1 MRGGKVFDRENEQP
15 AHKGPAIIFSEV
27 LCIEWVWGLIGW
39 SGKNIQIL
47 ILYDRYYLPFWFF
60 VLLWI
65 CIYFSQ
71 LQFFYIYF
79 SVFCLLFP
87 HLLNTNFS
95 QQVFF
100 FFFFYSIAKISALLS
115 VYIYVYIYLLRILLS
130 LSCIF
135 PFEEIPNQHYG
146 LFWWLRQQRN
156 YLQCRRPGFD
166 FWIRKIQ
173 WRKE

>member
-1 MRGGKVFDRENEQP
+1 MTGTIYPSGFLCCFEFISLSFNFLIYTFQSFVCYFR
-15 AHKGPAIIFSEV
+15 IFS
-27 LCIEWVWGLIGW
+27 
-39 SGKNIQIL
+39 IQIFL
-47 ILYDRYYLPFWFF
+47 SR
-60 VLLWI
+60 
-65 CIYFSQ
+65 
-71 LQFFYIYF
+71 
-79 SVFCLLFP
+79 
-87 HLLNTNFS
+87 
-95 QQVFF
+95 

-166 FWIRKIQ
+166 FWIGKIQ

>member
-1 MRGGKVFDRENEQP
+1 MIWKEYTNFDTLRQ
-15 AHKGPAIIFSEV
+15 V
-27 LCIEWVWGLIGW
+27 L
-39 SGKNIQIL
+39 
-47 ILYDRYYLPFWFF
+47 FT
-60 VLLWI
+60 LL
-65 CIYFSQ
+65 
-71 LQFFYIYF
+71 
-79 SVFCLLFP
+79 VFCVALNLYLFLSASILLYILFSLLFVISASSQCKF
-87 HLLNTNFS
+87 FS
-95 QQVFF
+95 AG

-166 FWIRKIQ
+166 FWIGKIQ

>member
-1 MRGGKVFDRENEQP
+1 MTGTIYPSGFLCCFEFVFISLSFNSFIYTFQSFVCYFR
-15 AHKGPAIIFSEV
+15 IFSM
-27 LCIEWVWGLIGW
+27 
-39 SGKNIQIL
+39 QIFL
-47 ILYDRYYLPFWFF
+47 SR
-60 VLLWI
+60 
-65 CIYFSQ
+65 
-71 LQFFYIYF
+71 
-79 SVFCLLFP
+79 
-87 HLLNTNFS
+87 
-95 QQVFF
+95 FF

-135 PFEEIPNQHYG
+135 LFEEIPNQHYG

-166 FWIRKIQ
+166 FWIGKIQ

>member
-1 MRGGKVFDRENEQP
+1 MYWEDAEITNKRLKSIYKRIEAERNKYKLKATQKTRRVNSTCRKVSKFVFISLSFNSFIYTFQSFVCYFR
-15 AHKGPAIIFSEV
+15 IFSM
-27 LCIEWVWGLIGW
+27 
-39 SGKNIQIL
+39 QIFL
-47 ILYDRYYLPFWFF
+47 SRFF
-60 VLLWI
+60 L
-65 CIYFSQ
+65 
-71 LQFFYIYF
+71 
-79 SVFCLLFP
+79 
-87 HLLNTNFS
+87 
-95 QQVFF
+95 
-100 FFFFYSIAKISALLS
+100 FYSIAKISALLS